1 LSRSLTI
8 SDAPFGQLVQ
18 LAYRAADGAIQRGL
32 QRRGFDVRMTH
43 SAVLANIDIATGTRA
58 TVLAQRAAVSRQAI
72 GELIDDLENR
82 GYVRRVADPADGRA
96 KLIQLTRKGHKLID
110 AAYEVIGEIETALL
124 KEAGNKNLETARGV
138 LRAAITICSDKSL
151 AN

>member
-1 LSRSLTI
+1 MTI
-8 SDAPFGQLVQ
+8 PETSFGQLVL

-58 TVLAQRAAVSRQAI
+58 TVLAERAAVSKQAI
-72 GELIDDLENR
+72 SELIDDLQGR

-96 KLIQLTRKGHKLID
+96 TLIQLTRKGHKLMD

-124 KEAGNKNLETARGV
+124 KQAGHKSLETARSV
-138 LRAAITICSDKSL
+138 LRAAIAICSDKS
-151 AN
+151 